1 MCAFTRKRSKISE
14 LGLGLSL
21 SKMLVELHGGRI
33 WLEDKDEPG
42 STFKIFSAHDKKE
55 MNSDEDIDN

>member
-1 MCAFTRKRSKISE
+1 M
-14 LGLGLSL
+14 GLSL